1 MMRLNP
7 FGCKNIA
14 PNSSI
19 RHNERM
25 GRPKNFSREGV
36 LEKALPVFWKHGFAD
51 ASLQELEKATGVNK
65 SGLYSEFS
73 GKEELFLESLRFY
86 LDRLPSLGFLMF
98 EPLGCD
104 NIEQFLKL
112 GPRNTEAQKGCFAIS
127 SMREL
132 AILPSAAI
140 EMLGHGRVQ
149 LKQLIAKN
157 IEAEKPKAD
166 VNDVAGMVL
175 TFFAGLSVEQNLKS
189 SRAATGRKVDNLMQ
203 VLRNL

>member
-1 MMRLNP
+1 M
-7 FGCKNIA
+7 A
-14 PNSSI
+14 
-19 RHNERM
+19 
-25 GRPKNFSREGV
+25 RPRNFSREEV

-51 ASLQELEKATGVNK
+51 ASLQQLEKATGVNK

-86 LDRLPSLGFLMF
+86 LDRLPALGFLMV
-98 EPLGCD
+98 EPLGWD

-112 GPRNTEAQKGCFAIS
+112 GPRNTEGQKGCFAIS

-132 AILPSAAI
+132 AILPPAAI
-140 EMLGHGRVQ
+140 EMLGRGRVQ

-166 VNDVAGMVL
+166 VNDLAGMVL

-189 SRAATGRKVDNLMQ
+189 SRAATGRKVDNLMR
-203 VLRNL
+203 VLRSL

>member
-1 MMRLNP
+1 M
-7 FGCKNIA
+7 A
-14 PNSSI
+14 
-19 RHNERM
+19 
-25 GRPKNFSREGV
+25 RPKNFSREGV

-73 GKEELFLESLRFY
+73 GKDELFLESLRFY
-86 LDRLPSLGFLMF
+86 LDRMPARELLMA
-98 EPLGCD
+98 EPLGWD
-104 NIEQFLKL
+104 NIERFLKL
-112 GPRNTEAQKGCFAIS
+112 GPRNTEGQKGCFAVS

-140 EMLGHGRVQ
+140 EMLGHSRVQ
-149 LKQLIAKN
+149 LKQLIAGN
-157 IEAEKPKAD
+157 IEAEKPKLAVD
-166 VNDVAGMVL
+166 DLAGMVL

-203 VLRNL
+203 VLRSL

>member
-1 MMRLNP
+1 
-7 FGCKNIA
+7 
-14 PNSSI
+14 
-19 RHNERM
+19 
-25 GRPKNFSREGV
+25 V

-86 LDRLPSLGFLMF
+86 LDRMQLGLLMV
-98 EPLGCD
+98 EPLGWD
-104 NIEQFLKL
+104 NVEQFLKL
-112 GPRNTEAQKGCFAIS
+112 GPRTTEGQKGCFAVS

-132 AILPSAAI
+132 AILPPAAI
-140 EMLGHGRVQ
+140 EMLGQGRVQ

-166 VNDVAGMVL
+166 VNELASMVL
-175 TFFAGLSVEQNLKS
+175 TFFTGLSMEQNLKS
-189 SRAATGRKVDNLMQ
+189 SRAATGRKVDNLMH
-203 VLRNL
+203 VLRSL

>member
-1 MMRLNP
+1 M
-7 FGCKNIA
+7 A
-14 PNSSI
+14 
-19 RHNERM
+19 
-25 GRPKNFSREGV
+25 RPRKFSREGV

-51 ASLQELEKATGVNK
+51 ASLQELEAATGVNK

-86 LDRLPSLGFLMF
+86 LDRLPSLGFLMT
-98 EPLGCD
+98 EPLGWD

-112 GPRNTEAQKGCFAIS
+112 GPGNTEGQKGCFAVS

-132 AILPSAAI
+132 AILPPGAM
-140 EMLGHGRVQ
+140 EMLGRGRVQ

-157 IEAEKPKAD
+157 IEAEKPKLAAHD
-166 VNDVAGMVL
+166 LAGMVM

-189 SRAATGRKVDNLMQ
+189 SRASIGRKVDNLMQ
-203 VLRNL
+203 VLRRL

>member
-1 MMRLNP
+1 M
-7 FGCKNIA
+7 
-14 PNSSI
+14 SSGI
-19 RHNERM
+19 ELIGSVKYDRHM
-25 GRPKNFSREGV
+25 ARPRNFSREGV
-36 LEKALPVFWKHGFAD
+36 LERALPVFWKHGFAD

-86 LDRLPSLGFLMF
+86 LDRVAQHGLLMV
-98 EPLGCD
+98 EPLGWD

-112 GPRNTEAQKGCFAIS
+112 GPRNTEGQKGCFAVS
-127 SMREL
+127 SIREL
-132 AILPSAAI
+132 AILPPAAI

-166 VNDVAGMVL
+166 VNDLAGMVL

-203 VLRNL
+203 VLRSL

>member
-1 MMRLNP
+1 M
-7 FGCKNIA
+7 A
-14 PNSSI
+14 
-19 RHNERM
+19 
-25 GRPKNFSREGV
+25 RPKNFSREGV

-73 GKEELFLESLRFY
+73 SKEDLFLESLRFY
-86 LDRLPSLGFLMF
+86 LDRMPQRELLMV
-98 EPLGCD
+98 EPLGWD

-112 GPRNTEAQKGCFAIS
+112 APGNTDGQKGCFAVS

-132 AILPSAAI
+132 AILPSAAV
-140 EMLGHGRVQ
+140 EMLGQGRAQ
-149 LKQLIAKN
+149 LKQLIARN
-157 IEAEKPKAD
+157 IEAEKPKLAVD
-166 VNDVAGMVL
+166 DLAGMVL

-189 SRAATGRKVDNLMQ
+189 SRVATGRKVDNLMK